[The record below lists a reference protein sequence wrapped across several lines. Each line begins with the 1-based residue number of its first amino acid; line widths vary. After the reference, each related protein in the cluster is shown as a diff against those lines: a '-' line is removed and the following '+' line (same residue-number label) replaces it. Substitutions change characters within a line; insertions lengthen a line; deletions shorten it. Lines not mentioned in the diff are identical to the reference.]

1 MNAYTERDVEFM
13 RQALSEGRKC
23 SSVET
28 AYNVGAV
35 ITTSDGKRVVATG
48 YSRKYPGNTHAEQCA
63 LMDLAEESAD
73 CDGQTRGLVMYTT
86 MEPCSKRLSGNK
98 PCSQGIMESG
108 IDTVFVG
115 VMEPDHFVNCTGA
128 KDLVDKGIKVIHIEE
143 LEAECKALNSHL
155 VLN

>member
-1 MNAYTERDVEFM
+1 MSAYTQRDVEFM
-13 RQALSEGRKC
+13 RQALAEGRKC

-35 ITTSDGKRVVATG
+35 ITTGDGKEVVATG

-63 LMDLAEESAD
+63 LMDLEEKSAAY
-73 CDGQTRGLVMYTT
+73 GQTRGLVMYTT

-98 PCSQGIMESG
+98 PCSQSIMESG

-128 KDLVDKGIKVIHIEE
+128 KDLANKGIKVVHIEE

-155 VLN
+155 V